1 MRKLV
6 AIMTDAALF
15 TIRTVAI
22 IALYIIPIVGASIY
36 VLSADTAAW
45 ALVRLFFLIGTIAFI
60 IRVLY
65 LILDG
70 K

>member
-6 AIMTDAALF
+6 TAMADATMFA
-15 TIRTVAI
+15 IRTVGI
-22 IALYIIPIVGASIY
+22 IAFYVIPIVGASIY
-36 VLSADTAAW
+36 VLSADTAVW
-45 ALVRLFFLIGTIAFI
+45 AVVRLFCLIGISAFI

-65 LILDG
+65 LMLEG